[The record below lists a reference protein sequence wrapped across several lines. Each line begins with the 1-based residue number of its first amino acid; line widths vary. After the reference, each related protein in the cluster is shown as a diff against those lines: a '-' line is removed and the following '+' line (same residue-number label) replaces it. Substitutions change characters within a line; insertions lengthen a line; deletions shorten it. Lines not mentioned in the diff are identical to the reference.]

1 MIYFCTFAKKKE
13 NLRAYNYL
21 HFIHHSFFMSTHTTL
36 ARIPDSSLPRIVI
49 VGGGFGGLQLAKS
62 LHNVAA
68 QVVLL
73 DKINYHTFQP
83 LLYQVAT
90 SGLESSSIVAPF
102 RKLFGSQKNFYFRL
116 AEVQQ
121 VHPEKNELTTS
132 IGAIRYD
139 YLIIATG
146 ATTNYYGMADI
157 EKYAVP
163 MKSLNDAI
171 LLRNHIL
178 ESFEAALQVESHE
191 KTNSYMDFVVVG
203 GGPTGVEVAGAL
215 SELRSHVFPQDYKE
229 LDLFHMDIHLIEAS
243 PRLLNGMSD
252 EAGNNALKYL
262 KQMGVEVKLNTGVKS
277 YDGETVTLS
286 TGETIKAKTLVWGAG
301 VKGSPLNG
309 LKTESIV
316 RGNRIKVDE
325 YNKVAGHDN
334 IFAVG
339 DVACMQTAETPNGH
353 PMVAQPAMQQG
364 VNLANNLKKMIRKE
378 TNLRP
383 FKYFDMGGMATVG
396 RNKAVADIFGFK
408 FGGFMAWA
416 VWLFVHLMSLVG
428 FKNRFFVFINWLSSY
443 FSYDKSNRLIIKK

>member
-1 MIYFCTFAKKKE
+1 M
-13 NLRAYNYL
+13 
-21 HFIHHSFFMSTHTTL
+21 HSVVGFILNTASSMSNTEQL
-36 ARIPDSSLPRIVI
+36 ARIPNTTQPRIVI
-49 VGGGFGGLQLAKS
+49 VGGGFGGVELAKA
-62 LHNVAA
+62 LNKAAA
-68 QVVLL
+68 QIVLI

-90 SGLESSSIVAPF
+90 SGLDSSSIVAPF
-102 RKLFGSQKNFYFRL
+102 RKFLGKQKNFYFRL
-116 AEVQQ
+116 AEVKQ
-121 VHPEKNELTTS
+121 VLPEKNMLDTS
-132 IGAIRYD
+132 IGAIHYD
-139 YLIIATG
+139 YLVIATG
-146 ATTNYYGMADI
+146 ASTNYYGMADI

-178 ESFEAALQVESHE
+178 ENFEAALQSED
-191 KTNSYMDFVVVG
+191 KAQLNSFMDFVVVG

-229 LDLFHMDIHLIEAS
+229 LDLFQMDIHLIEAS
-243 PRLLNGMSD
+243 PRLLNGMS
-252 EAGNNALKYL
+252 EKAGKNALAYL
-262 KQMGVEVKLNTGVKS
+262 KSMGVNVQLSTGVKS
-277 YDGETVTLS
+277 YDGEIVTLS
-286 TGETIKAKTLVWGAG
+286 TGETIRTKTLVWGAG

-309 LKTESIV
+309 LKTETIV

-325 YNKVAGHDN
+325 YNKAVGYEN

-339 DVACMQTAETPNGH
+339 DVACMMTEATPTGH

-364 VNLANNLKKMIRKE
+364 VNLAYNLKKILRKE

-383 FKYFDMGGMATVG
+383 FKYFDMGGMATIG
-396 RNKAVADIFGFK
+396 RNKAVADIFGFE
-408 FGGFMAWA
+408 FGGFLAWV

-428 FKNRFFVFINWLSSY
+428 FKNRFFVFFNWLSSY

>member
-1 MIYFCTFAKKKE
+1 
-13 NLRAYNYL
+13 
-21 HFIHHSFFMSTHTTL
+21 MSNTEQL
-36 ARIPDSSLPRIVI
+36 ARIPNTTQPRIVI
-49 VGGGFGGLQLAKS
+49 VGGGFGGVELAKA
-62 LHNVAA
+62 LNKAAA
-68 QVVLL
+68 QIVLI

-90 SGLESSSIVAPF
+90 SGLDSSSIVAPF
-102 RKLFGSQKNFYFRL
+102 RKFLGKQKNFYFRL
-116 AEVQQ
+116 AEVKQ
-121 VHPEKNELTTS
+121 VLPEKNMLDTS
-132 IGAIRYD
+132 IGAIHYD
-139 YLIIATG
+139 YLVIATG
-146 ATTNYYGMADI
+146 ASTNYYGMADI

-178 ESFEAALQVESHE
+178 ENFEAALQSED
-191 KTNSYMDFVVVG
+191 KAQLNSFMDFVVVG

-229 LDLFHMDIHLIEAS
+229 LDLFQMDIHLIEAS
-243 PRLLNGMSD
+243 PRLLNGMS
-252 EAGNNALKYL
+252 EKAGKNALAYL
-262 KQMGVEVKLNTGVKS
+262 KSMGVNVQLSTGVKS
-277 YDGETVTLS
+277 YDGEIVTLS
-286 TGETIKAKTLVWGAG
+286 TGETIRTKTLVWGAG

-309 LKTESIV
+309 LKTETIV

-325 YNKVAGHDN
+325 YNKAVGYEN

-339 DVACMQTAETPNGH
+339 DVACMMTEATPTGH

-364 VNLANNLKKMIRKE
+364 VNLAYNLKKILRKE

-383 FKYFDMGGMATVG
+383 FKYFDMGGMATIG
-396 RNKAVADIFGFK
+396 RNKAVADIFGFE
-408 FGGFMAWA
+408 FGGFLAWV

-428 FKNRFFVFINWLSSY
+428 FKNRFFVFFNWLSSY

>member
-1 MIYFCTFAKKKE
+1 M
-13 NLRAYNYL
+13 
-21 HFIHHSFFMSTHTTL
+21 HSVVGFILNTISSMSNTEQL
-36 ARIPDSSLPRIVI
+36 ARIPDTAQPRIVI
-49 VGGGFGGLQLAKS
+49 VGGGFGGVELAKA
-62 LHNVAA
+62 LDKAAA
-68 QVVLL
+68 QVVLI

-90 SGLESSSIVAPF
+90 SGLDSSSIVAPF
-102 RKLFGSQKNFYFRL
+102 RKFLGKQKNFYFRL
-116 AEVQQ
+116 AEVKQ
-121 VHPEKNELTTS
+121 VLPEKNMLDTS

-139 YLIIATG
+139 YLVIATG
-146 ATTNYYGMADI
+146 ASTNYYGMADI

-178 ESFEAALQVESHE
+178 ENFEAALQSDD
-191 KTNSYMDFVVVG
+191 KAQLNSFMDFVVVG

-243 PRLLNGMSD
+243 PRLLNGMS
-252 EAGNNALKYL
+252 EKAGNNALAYL
-262 KQMGVEVKLNTGVKS
+262 KSMGVNVQLSTGVKS

-286 TGETIKAKTLVWGAG
+286 TGETLKAKTLVWGAG

-309 LKTESIV
+309 LKTETIV

-325 YNKVAGHDN
+325 YNKAVGYDN

-339 DVACMQTAETPNGH
+339 DVACMMTEATPNGH

-364 VNLANNLKKMIRKE
+364 VNLAYNLKKLLRKE

-383 FKYFDMGGMATVG
+383 FKYFDMGGMATIG
-396 RNKAVADIFGFK
+396 RNKAVADIFGFE
-408 FGGFMAWA
+408 FGGFLAWA

-428 FKNRFFVFINWLSSY
+428 FKNRFFVFFNWLSSY

>member
-1 MIYFCTFAKKKE
+1 
-13 NLRAYNYL
+13 L
-21 HFIHHSFFMSTHTTL
+21 HSVVGFILNTASSMSNTEQL
-36 ARIPDSSLPRIVI
+36 ARIPNTTQPRIVI
-49 VGGGFGGLQLAKS
+49 VGGGFGGVELAKA
-62 LHNVAA
+62 LNKAAA
-68 QVVLL
+68 QIVLI

-90 SGLESSSIVAPF
+90 SGLDSSSIVAPF
-102 RKLFGSQKNFYFRL
+102 RKFLGKQKNFYFRL
-116 AEVQQ
+116 AEVKQ
-121 VHPEKNELTTS
+121 VLPEKNMLDTS
-132 IGAIRYD
+132 IGAIHYD
-139 YLIIATG
+139 YLVIATG
-146 ATTNYYGMADI
+146 ASTNYYGMADI

-178 ESFEAALQVESHE
+178 ENFEAALQSED
-191 KTNSYMDFVVVG
+191 KAQLNSFMDFVVVG

-229 LDLFHMDIHLIEAS
+229 LDLFQMDIHLIEAS
-243 PRLLNGMSD
+243 PRLLNGMS
-252 EAGNNALKYL
+252 EKAGKNALAYL
-262 KQMGVEVKLNTGVKS
+262 KSMGVNVQLSTGVKS
-277 YDGETVTLS
+277 YDGEIVTLS
-286 TGETIKAKTLVWGAG
+286 TGETIRTKTLVWGAG

-309 LKTESIV
+309 LKTETIV

-325 YNKVAGHDN
+325 YNKAVGYEN

-339 DVACMQTAETPNGH
+339 DVACMMTEATPTGH

-364 VNLANNLKKMIRKE
+364 VNLAYNLKKILRKE

-383 FKYFDMGGMATVG
+383 FKYFDMGGMATIG
-396 RNKAVADIFGFK
+396 RNKAVADIFGFE
-408 FGGFMAWA
+408 FGGFLAWV

-428 FKNRFFVFINWLSSY
+428 FKNRFFVFFNWLSSY

>member
-1 MIYFCTFAKKKE
+1 
-13 NLRAYNYL
+13 L
-21 HFIHHSFFMSTHTTL
+21 HSVVGFILNTASSMSNTEQL
-36 ARIPDSSLPRIVI
+36 ARIPDTAQPRIVI
-49 VGGGFGGLQLAKS
+49 VGGGFGGVELAKA
-62 LHNVAA
+62 LNKADA
-68 QVVLL
+68 QVVLI

-90 SGLESSSIVAPF
+90 SGLDSSSIVAPF
-102 RKLFGSQKNFYFRL
+102 RKFLGKQKNFYFRL
-116 AEVQQ
+116 AEVKQ
-121 VHPEKNELTTS
+121 VLPEKNMLDTS

-139 YLIIATG
+139 YLVIATG
-146 ATTNYYGMADI
+146 ASTNYYGMADI

-178 ESFEAALQVESHE
+178 ENFEAALQSDD
-191 KTNSYMDFVVVG
+191 KAQLNSFMDFVVVG

-243 PRLLNGMSD
+243 PRLLNGMS
-252 EAGNNALKYL
+252 EKAGNNALAYL
-262 KQMGVEVKLNTGVKS
+262 KSMGVNVQLSTGVKS

-286 TGETIKAKTLVWGAG
+286 TGETLKAKTLVWGAG

-309 LKTESIV
+309 LKTETIV

-325 YNKVAGHDN
+325 YNKAVGYEN

-339 DVACMQTAETPNGH
+339 DVACMMTEATPNGH

-364 VNLANNLKKMIRKE
+364 VNLAYNLKKLLRKD

-383 FKYFDMGGMATVG
+383 FKYFDMGGMATIG
-396 RNKAVADIFGFK
+396 RNKAVADIFGFE
-408 FGGFMAWA
+408 FGGFLAWA

-428 FKNRFFVFINWLSSY
+428 FKNRFFVFFNWLSSY